1 MIKKVCSS
9 SVNPFVEYSS
19 FTFAMDPTFV
29 QVMLCVELI
38 AQASAPLG
46 AATVKEPLI
55 LKLVLEV
62 SKASALVVSET
73 FTRTPLEMLSG
84 IVQA

>member
-1 MIKKVCSS
+1 
-9 SVNPFVEYSS
+9 
-19 FTFAMDPTFV
+19 
-29 QVMLCVELI
+29 MLCVELI

-46 AATVKEPLI
+46 AATVREPLI